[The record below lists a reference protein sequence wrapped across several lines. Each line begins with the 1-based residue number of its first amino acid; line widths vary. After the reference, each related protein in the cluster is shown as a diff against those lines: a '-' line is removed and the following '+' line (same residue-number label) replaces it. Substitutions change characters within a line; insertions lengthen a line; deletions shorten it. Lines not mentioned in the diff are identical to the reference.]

1 MACGGISMLIGTRI
15 PPNLRF
21 RIPRDFE
28 SPWALGEDSWD
39 LIHLRMGYGSISS
52 WPEMYHNV
60 FRYVNF
66 THWHITCVERI
77 ITLTGHRHLRP
88 GVGHFEQ
95 VEIDLTPRCDDG
107 TMPTHPVPEWYH
119 WLEDAT
125 ARASRS
131 IKYQQDTKSLLETQ
145 GFVDVRTQVIKLPLN
160 PWPADPHLKE
170 IGRWYNL
177 GLIEGL
183 EAATL
188 GPLTRV
194 YRWSP
199 ETVRKIVRDVKAGIC
214 NKNCHIYNN
223 M

>member
-1 MACGGISMLIGTRI
+1 MSLGTLTAHIAIHTHGKRIMLIR
-15 PPNLRF
+15 
-21 RIPRDFE
+21 
-28 SPWALGEDSWD
+28 
-39 LIHLRMGYGSISS
+39 
-52 WPEMYHNV
+52 
-60 FRYVNF
+60 
-66 THWHITCVERI
+66 
-77 ITLTGHRHLRP
+77 HRHLRP
-88 GVGHFEQ
+88 GSGHFEQ
-95 VEIDLTPRCDDG
+95 VDIDLTPRCDDG
-107 TMPTHPVPEWYH
+107 TMPIQPVLEWYQ

-131 IKYQQDTKSLLETQ
+131 IKYQQDTKQVLEAH

-183 EAATL
+183 EAVTL

-214 NKNCHIYNN
+214 NKRFHIYNN
-223 M
+223 L